1 VNARRLLVVAAT
13 VVACLGMGSFAAATE
28 TASAQAEPASIWP
41 RQDYTGDLLER
52 RYLTGD
58 WGGWRT
64 KLADRGVTL
73 NVDLLQAYRG
83 VVDGGRD
90 ENDAY
95 GGSADYELHVET
107 ARLGLWPGGFLRVFA
122 ESRFGKFVNADTG
135 TLIPADTD
143 GVFPL
148 PEDISTLTS
157 VGYVQFLAPWVAVL
171 GGKLDTL
178 DGDQNAFASGR
189 GKTQFS
195 NLSFVLNPA
204 MIRAVPYSA
213 LGGGVLFVLPDE
225 LGTFQVTALDA
236 GGRPDV
242 SGFEDAFDE
251 GTVVAEEL
259 RVGYR
264 PLGLPGHAT
273 LGGAWSSRNFAILDQ
288 DRRLVFQALVDRRLG
303 TDFADVQ
310 RTGDTWAVFYNFD
323 QFLYVEKH
331 DPTQGVGLFFR
342 FAQGDERNN
351 PIERFYSFG
360 VGGKGVIP
368 TRDEDTFG
376 AGWYLVDR
384 SDQLP
389 RSVERR
395 TQGGQGFE
403 MFYNAAVLPW
413 LHVTP
418 DLQVLQP
425 TLERADIAVV
435 LGTRMQ
441 ITF

>member
-1 VNARRLLVVAAT
+1 MSVRRAVVLAAALLVSAFAAFPGRT
-13 VVACLGMGSFAAATE
+13 AAATTVKDE
-28 TASAQAEPASIWP
+28 SASIWP
-41 RQDYTGDLLER
+41 RQDYAGDLLGR

-64 KLADRGVTL
+64 RLAAHGVTL
-73 NVDLLQAYRG
+73 NVDLLQSYRG

-107 ARLGLWPGGFLRVFA
+107 ERLGLWPGGFLRIFA
-122 ESRFGKFVNADTG
+122 ESRFGDFVNLDAG
-135 TLIPADTD
+135 SLVPADTD

-157 VGYVQFLAPWVAVL
+157 VSYIQFLAPWVAVL

-195 NLSFVLNPA
+195 NLAFVLNPA
-204 MIRAVPYSA
+204 LFRSVPYSA

-225 LGTFQVTALDA
+225 LGTLQVLALDA

-242 SGFEDAFDE
+242 SGFEDAFDK

-264 PLGLPGHAT
+264 PLGLPGHVT
-273 LGGAWSSRNFAILDQ
+273 LGGSWSSRNFAVLDQ
-288 DRRLVFQALVDRRLG
+288 DRRLVVDALIDRRFG
-303 TDFADVQ
+303 TDFADVE
-310 RTGDTWAVFYNFD
+310 RAGDGWAIYYNFD
-323 QFLYVEKH
+323 QFLWVEKD

-342 FAQGDERNN
+342 FAQADERTN

-360 VGGKGVIP
+360 FGGKGIVP
-368 TRDEDTFG
+368 TRDADTFG
-376 AGWYLVDR
+376 
-384 SDQLP
+384 
-389 RSVERR
+389 
-395 TQGGQGFE
+395 
-403 MFYNAAVLPW
+403 
-413 LHVTP
+413 
-418 DLQVLQP
+418 
-425 TLERADIAVV
+425 
-435 LGTRMQ
+435 
-441 ITF
+441 

>member
-1 VNARRLLVVAAT
+1 MVAAT
-13 VVACLGMGSFAAATE
+13 LVACLWMGSAAKAAE
-28 TASAQAEPASIWP
+28 TAAKANDEPASIWP
-41 RQDYTGDLLER
+41 RQDYTGDFLER

-64 KLADRGVTL
+64 KLADRGITL
-73 NVDLLQAYRG
+73 NVDLLQEYFG

-107 ARLGLWPGGFLRVFA
+107 QRLGLWPGGFLRVFA
-122 ESRFGKFVNADTG
+122 ESRFGKFVNLDAG
-135 TLIPADTD
+135 SLIPADAD

-148 PEDISTLTS
+148 PDNITTLTS
-157 VGYVQFLAPWVAVL
+157 VSYMQFLAPWVAVL
-171 GGKLDTL
+171 GGKLETL
-178 DGDQNAFASGR
+178 DGDQNAFAGGR

-195 NLSFVLNPA
+195 NLAFVFNPIV
-204 MIRAVPYSA
+204 IRTVPYSA

-225 LGTFQVTALDA
+225 LGTFSVMALDA
-236 GGRPDV
+236 GGQPDV
-242 SGFEDAFDE
+242 SGFEHAFDE

-259 RVGYR
+259 HIGYR
-264 PLGLPGHAT
+264 PLGLPGHVL
-273 LGGAWSSRNFAILDQ
+273 LGGSWSSRNVAALDQ
-288 DRRLVFQALVDRRLG
+288 DRRLVFASLVDRRFG
-303 TDFADVQ
+303 TNFADVK
-310 RTGDTWAVFYNFD
+310 TAGDSWSIYYNFD
-323 QFLYVEKH
+323 QFLYVEKE
-331 DPTQGVGLFFR
+331 DPTQGIGLFFR
-342 FAQGDERNN
+342 FGQGDERSN

-360 VGGKGVIP
+360 FGGKGVIP

-376 AGWYLVDR
+376 IGWYLTDR

-389 RSVERR
+389 RVIEKR

-403 MFYNAAVLPW
+403 VFYNAAVLPW

-418 DLQVLQP
+418 DLQVLQGAQKRVD
-425 TLERADIAVV
+425 TSVV
-435 LGTRMQ
+435 LGLRAQ